1 MKLKLDLKK
10 DKNKIILSSIIGLM
24 AFLLV
29 TLIFIQFKSVEESNK
44 AGIESLRED
53 ELKTQISNY
62 KSRYS
67 ETMEKYEENMNKINE
82 YRTVAK
88 ESEESTEL
96 LVEELES
103 SKTALGLTDVIG
115 EGLIITLK
123 DTGESEYTAENIR
136 YLINELKYAGAEAI
150 SINGNRIINLTDIVT
165 VNDRFIVMY
174 GGNER
179 ISSPYEIKVIGDQT
193 YLTSTL
199 NMKNTGFVD
208 LMKSE
213 GLEIEIEKSDKVKI
227 DKYKDEIE
235 NKYMKEDE

>member
-1 MKLKLDLKK
+1 MKLNLDLKK

-82 YRTVAK
+82 YKTVAK

-103 SKTALGLTDVIG
+103 SKTALGLTDVTG

-213 GLEIEIEKSDKVKI
+213 GLEIEIEKSDKVRI